1 MKAVLVMF
9 DTLSRRYLSTYG
21 NDWVLTPN
29 FKRLEEHCVVFD
41 QFYCGSLPCM
51 PARRELHTGRYNF
64 LHRGWGPIE
73 PFDVSSIEMMK
84 AKGIYTH
91 IVTDHS
97 HYWEDG
103 GATYLT
109 RYSSWEG
116 FRGQEGDRWMPALNK
131 DELKI
136 PKLAAA
142 SKVSDSLYHNYA
154 NRLQQNEE
162 AEMSS
167 VKTMQAGL
175 SFLDHYHDQDNWFL
189 QIESFDP
196 HEPFVVPQRFLDQVK
211 DTYKGDYFDWLAYKQ
226 VSETEAECDHLVKR
240 YAALIAMCDEYLG
253 KVLDAF
259 DRYDL
264 WQDTMLIVNTDHGFL
279 MGEHNWW
286 GKNVQPQYLEI
297 AHLPFYLHVP
307 KLAPKRTDLLAQT
320 IDIAPTLLDYFG
332 CEIPAS
338 MQGKSLINALSAQC
352 EIREAGLYGTYGGH
366 VNVITKDTLYM
377 RASNEANQPLYMYTL
392 MPTSMRGF
400 LPKRCLSQ
408 AELYKG
414 FKFLDDL
421 PVLKLPGGTFVNSYV
436 YGNLLFDIKNDYNQC
451 HPIKNE
457 ELEQH
462 MIELLKKG
470 LAESE
475 ADEAQ
480 YIRLGLK

>member
-1 MKAVLVMF
+1 MKAVMVMF
-9 DTLSRRYLSTYG
+9 DTLSRRYLSTFG
-21 NDWVLTPN
+21 NDWVPTPN
-29 FKRLEEHCVVFD
+29 FKRLEDKCCVFD
-41 QFYCGSLPCM
+41 NFFCGSLPCM

-73 PFDVSSIEMMK
+73 PFDVSSIELLK
-84 AKGIYTH
+84 DKGIYTH
-91 IVTDHS
+91 MVTDHS

-116 FRGQEGDRWMPALNK
+116 FRGQEGDRWMPALDHDALN
-131 DELKI
+131 I
-136 PKLAAA
+136 PKLAAN
-142 SKVSDSLYHNYA
+142 SKKSESLYHNYA
-154 NRLQQNEE
+154 NRLMQKSEE
-162 AEMSS
+162 EMSS
-167 VKTMQAGL
+167 VKTMNAGI
-175 SFLDHYHDQDNWFL
+175 SFLDQFHDQENWFL

-196 HEPFVVPQRFLDQVK
+196 HEPFFVPQRFLDLVN
-211 DTYKGDYFDWLAYKQ
+211 DTYKGDYFDWPAYKQ
-226 VSETEAECDHLVKR
+226 VSETPEECDHLVKR

-253 KVLDAF
+253 KILDAF

-264 WQDTMLIVNTDHGFL
+264 WKDTMLIVNTDHGFL

-286 GKNVQPQYLEI
+286 GKNIQPQYLEI

-307 KLAPKRTDLLAQT
+307 KMNQKRSDILAQT

-332 CEIPAS
+332 CEIPES
-338 MQGKSLINALSAQC
+338 MQGKSLIQALNKNE

-377 RASNEANQPLYMYTL
+377 RASNEMNKPLYMYTL
-392 MPTSMRGF
+392 MPTNMRGF
-400 LPKRCLSQ
+400 LPKKCLEH

-414 FKFLDDL
+414 FKFLNDT
-421 PVLKLPGGTFVNSYV
+421 PVLKLPGGTFVNSYI

-451 HPIKNE
+451 HPLKDE
-457 ELEQH
+457 KLEQR

-470 LAESE
+470 LEESE

-480 YIRLGLK
+480 TIRLGLN